1 MDTAA
6 VLSHCDLLI
15 TNDTSVAHLGGA
27 LGRPT
32 WVMLKRHPSWQWGE
46 EGPTPWYSSV
56 RCFRQHQPFDWAG
69 VVSDVDQALAVWIS
83 DWRRRQGIPESPG
96 P

>member
-1 MDTAA
+1 M
-6 VLSHCDLLI
+6 LSHCDLLI

-46 EGPTPWYSSV
+46 EGSTPWYSSV
-56 RCFRQHQPFDWAG
+56 RCFRQHRAFDWAG
-69 VVSDVDQALAVWIS
+69 VMADVDQALLGWIAAWQATQRLS
-83 DWRRRQGIPESPG
+83 
-96 P
+96 